1 MNLGTASIGVGDS
14 PAMKLISLGPAL
26 MEALARSVGRRFS
39 SRLRQ
44 QLLALTIGT
53 AYSAG
58 AMAGW
63 DHHEGKGYTLCDALH
78 KRLNKYAYPDPVKH
92 VNSCG
97 WNVMLSYPGFTEPPW
112 EELEPRQHEELI
124 FKLLRYAEG
133 SFARPGSEPRIRAE
147 AREFIEQ
154 GGRVQL
160 WRTRLISDFY
170 NKKHPE
176 VWAPPG
182 VQNVIHLRYPPTPIQ
197 EETTALCPDVPRA
210 GFAGGSLFI
219 VNDEF
224 TDIHPDMG
232 VAGPILARSTLLLYR
247 GRPHFLSGSFAFEF
261 AVGRDEGSGP
271 GSFCNFRYTHP
282 IRRK

>member
-1 MNLGTASIGVGDS
+1 MLG
-14 PAMKLISLGPAL
+14 
-26 MEALARSVGRRFS
+26 
-39 SRLRQ
+39 
-44 QLLALTIGT
+44 
-53 AYSAG
+53 
-58 AMAGW
+58 
-63 DHHEGKGYTLCDALH
+63 
-78 KRLNKYAYPDPVKH
+78 
-92 VNSCG
+92 
-97 WNVMLSYPGFTEPPW
+97 YPGFTEPPW
-112 EELEPRQHEELI
+112 EGLKPRQHEELI
-124 FKLLRYAEG
+124 FKLQRYAEG
-133 SFARPGSEPRIRAE
+133 PFARPGSEPRIRAK

-182 VQNVIHLRYPPTPIQ
+182 VQNVIQLRYQPPPIQ

-271 GSFCNFRYTHP
+271 GSFCNFRYRHP